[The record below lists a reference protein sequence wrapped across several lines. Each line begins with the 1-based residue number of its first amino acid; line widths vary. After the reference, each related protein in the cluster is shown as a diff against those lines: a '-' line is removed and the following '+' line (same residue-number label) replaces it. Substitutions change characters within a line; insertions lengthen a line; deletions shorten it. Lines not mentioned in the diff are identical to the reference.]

1 MDKALLKEAKKY
13 RVSTVKLATAQLPAD
28 QWETTSAKK
37 WLEVIQKFLT
47 DHNLTDAK
55 MRVEIEG
62 HDGYLQEVAI
72 EEMVERTEE
81 EIRKDIEYVRQRE
94 AAAKKEKQEAAKKKL
109 ASEKALY
116 ERLKKKFE
124 KVKK

>member
-47 DHNLTDAK
+47 DHFLNGDFL
-55 MRVEIEG
+55 
-62 HDGYLQEVAI
+62 EVA
-72 EEMVERTEE
+72 V
-81 EIRKDIEYVRQRE
+81 V
-94 AAAKKEKQEAAKKKL
+94 KKEKQEAAKKKL